1 MVRRNPF
8 HGEELT
14 HMIAKLVRMYWQ
26 NRLETAVIRY
36 HSLTHPEVL
45 RVSQI
50 LDRWIVLAQRSRPFS
65 SLSWSTTQKLK
76 LWHPV
81 RVSMLRP
88 IRIALQKGAHIVTQP
103 TPETFIQAINAG
115 EKIEAGDWMP
125 DEYRQLLIKQIHM
138 HAISEIMGA
147 YPEKEWV
154 AQAPTIQRKLAL
166 NAKIQDEIGHGQILL
181 RLAEDLSAPYGR
193 GREELL
199 ADVLVGRVKFHNVF
213 HMPAPT
219 WADAG
224 VIGFLVDGGAII
236 TQAMLLAS
244 SYAPYARM
252 LKRIVAEES
261 FHMQHGESV
270 VLALASGTESQRNML
285 QDAINRWWPAM
296 MFFFGPRT
304 MGPSSQRMLDYRI
317 RTMTN
322 EQLRQKFITRYA
334 PRIQALGLT
343 IPDPALFQD
352 PNPPHDWHYT
362 DPDWNWFNN
371 MVHHNTG
378 PMSAS
383 RLAMRQG
390 AQEGLAWVR
399 RAALAA
405 HSGSYLGEISV

>member
-1 MVRRNPF
+1 M
-8 HGEELT
+8 
-14 HMIAKLVRMYWQ
+14 MAKLIRIYWQ
-26 NRLETAVIRY
+26 NRLKTAVTRY

-45 RVSQI
+45 RVSRI
-50 LDRWIVLAQRSRPFS
+50 LDRWIVLAQRSQKFS
-65 SLSWSTTQKLK
+65 SSSRSTTWKLK
-76 LWHPV
+76 LVHHPV
-81 RVSMLRP
+81 RLVTLHAVRVM
-88 IRIALQKGAHIVTQP
+88 IRKGVQIMTQP
-103 TPETFIQAINAG
+103 SQETFIEGINAG
-115 EKIEAGDWMP
+115 GKIEAGDWMP
-125 DEYRQLLIKQIHM
+125 DDYRKLLIKQIHM
-138 HAISEIMGA
+138 HAMSEIMGA

-154 AQAPTIQRKLAL
+154 GHAPTIQRKLAL
-166 NAKIQDEIGHGQILL
+166 NAKIQDEIGHGQMLL
-181 RLAEDLSAPYGR
+181 RLAEDLSAPDGR
-193 GREELL
+193 GREDLL

-270 VLALASGTESQRNML
+270 VLALASGTEIQRNML

-304 MGPSSQRMLDYRI
+304 MGASAQRMLDYRI

-322 EQLRQKFITRYA
+322 EQLRQKFIARYV

-343 IPDPALFQD
+343 LPDPALTRD

-362 DPDWNWFNN
+362 DPDWNWYDN
-371 MVHHNTG
+371 MVHHNSG
-378 PMSAS
+378 PMSAT
-383 RLAMRQG
+383 RLAMRQR

-399 RAALAA
+399 RAALTA
-405 HSGSYLGEISV
+405 HSASYLGELSV